1 MSKAGWHDYIGA
13 VENNRVQVK
22 RNTSQIHSYI
32 ICLPQLMV
40 EKAFPGIHGETV
52 WEQDIKHF
60 Q

>member
-13 VENNRVQVK
+13 VENNRVQVE
-22 RNTSQIHSYI
+22 RDASQIHSYI
-32 ICLPQLMV
+32 ICLPQLLV
-40 EKAFPGIHGETV
+40 EKVFPGETV